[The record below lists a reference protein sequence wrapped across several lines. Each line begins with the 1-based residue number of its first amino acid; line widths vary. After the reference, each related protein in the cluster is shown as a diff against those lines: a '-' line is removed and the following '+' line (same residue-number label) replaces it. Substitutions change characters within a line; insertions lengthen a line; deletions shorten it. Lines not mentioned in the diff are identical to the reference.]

1 MKPVLAVLFVVA
13 ACGNDPDP
21 RLIAGGGIGDG
32 EIDGKLNV
40 YVIDNT
46 TEEPIANATVHVGK
60 VEDTTDE
67 TGLVV
72 FDGLSGSQTISV
84 KAAGYRGTVW
94 AGANGANVTIPI
106 TLADDTPDQATLSGS
121 IPGWTGTD
129 VQPMH
134 VKAALV
140 TYSQTDQLGDKANNI
155 PQPGGGNVCGIGTN
169 TCNWSVVTRTGTV
182 TLIAVI
188 VDIDTKGTA
197 TATDDTT
204 AILGWAFLGGLS
216 VAKGVNQSGLQLTM
230 IEAGNLQNVTI
241 DLGTPPAALTTT
253 QSLVGVELAGGEVVQ
268 LPTFLAEDPTMVLVP
283 KGDVFA
289 PGATY
294 RLTALAQTTSGDMGA
309 QSAVVRHALTGTS
322 LDAGEWLTP
331 PTGVTMTRTGA
342 SWDLVTDAT
351 VHQMQWTDA
360 SSNIVLEISV
370 FDTKVTSIDIPAL
383 VALPSS
389 GQLTGKLSG
398 IGADLDVKNFSL
410 DEDRDKLWGISA
422 QPVTIP

>member
-1 MKPVLAVLFVVA
+1 MKPVLAVLFVV

-72 FDGLSGSQTISV
+72 FGDLSGSQTISV
-84 KAAGYRGTVW
+84 KADGYRGTVW

-106 TLADDTPDQATLSGS
+106 TVADDTPDQATLSGS

-134 VKAALV
+134 VKAALI

-155 PQPGGGNVCGIGTN
+155 PQTGGGNVCGIGTN
-169 TCNWSVVTRTGTV
+169 TCNWSVVTRTGAV
-182 TLIAVI
+182 TLIAMI

-197 TATDDTT
+197 TSMDDTT
-204 AILGWAFLGGLS
+204 TIIGWAFLGGLS

-230 IEAGNLQNVTI
+230 IEAGNLNNVSI
-241 DLGTPPAALTTT
+241 DLGTPPAALTKTE
-253 QSLVGVELAGGEVVQ
+253 SLVGVELAGGEVVQ
-268 LPTFLAEDPTMVLVP
+268 LPTFIAEDPSAVLVP

-294 RLTALAQTTSGDMGA
+294 RLTALASTTSGDMGA
-309 QSAVVRHALTGTS
+309 QSAVVRHGLTGTS

-331 PTGVTMTRTGA
+331 PTGVTMTRTNA
-342 SWDLVTDAT
+342 SWDIVTDAA

-360 SSNIVLEISV
+360 SSNVVLEISV
-370 FDTKVTSIDIPAL
+370 FDTKLTSIDIPAL